1 MNMSIQEKNSIEVKR
16 KNLTKKICGE
26 IILSEE
32 PNKTIKKW
40 RNIFEIS
47 QRDLADEMDI
57 MPSVISDYES
67 GRRKSP
73 GIKMVRKIVNALIKV
88 DEKKGGNVLRGFSN
102 LPSNNSLS
110 KSLLDIREFSVPV
123 KIKDF
128 CEKVGIDVVSGKDMI
143 DQEIY
148 GYSIIDSL
156 KAIVELS
163 PQDMVKLYGLTS
175 QRALIFTKVSTGR
188 SPMVAIKV
196 TNLSPSFV
204 ALHGLNKVDKLAE
217 RIAEV
222 ERIPIGICRKDTT
235 EEIISTLKNKF

>member
-1 MNMSIQEKNSIEVKR
+1 MSSEEKDSLEVK
-16 KNLTKKICGE
+16 KENLTKKICGE
-26 IILSEE
+26 IILSEK
-32 PNKTIKKW
+32 PNETIKKW

-47 QRDLADEMDI
+47 QRDLADEMEI

-67 GRRKSP
+67 GRRESP
-73 GIKMVRKIVNALIKV
+73 GIKMVKKIVNSLIKI

-102 LPSNNSLS
+102 LPSDNSLS

-128 CEKVGIDVVSGKDMI
+128 CEKTGIDVVSGKDMI
-143 DQEIY
+143 DREIY

-175 QRALIFTKVSTGR
+175 QRALIFTRVSTGR

-196 TNLSPSFV
+196 TNLKPNFV
-204 ALHGLNKVDKLAE
+204 GFHGLNKVDKLAK
-217 RIAEV
+217 RIADV
-222 ERIPIGICRKDTT
+222 ERIPIGICRKDDP
-235 EEIISTLKNKF
+235 EEIISTLKDKF

>member
-1 MNMSIQEKNSIEVKR
+1 MTSDKKDSFEVK
-16 KNLTKKICGE
+16 KENLTKKICGE
-26 IILSEE
+26 IILSDK

-47 QRDLADEMDI
+47 QRDLADQMDI

-73 GIKMVRKIVNALIKV
+73 GIKMVRKIVNGLIEI
-88 DEKKGGNVLRGFSN
+88 DERRGGNVLMGFSN
-102 LPSNNSLS
+102 LPSNSSLS

-128 CEKVGIDVVSGKDMI
+128 CEKTGIDIVSGKEMTDK
-143 DQEIY
+143 EIY

-175 QRALIFTKVSTGR
+175 QRALIFTRVSTGR

-196 TNLSPSFV
+196 TNLKPSLV
-204 ALHGLNKVDKLAE
+204 AFHGLNKVDKLAK
-217 RIAEV
+217 RIADV
-222 ERIPIGICRKDTT
+222 ERIPVGICRKNTT
-235 EEIISTLKNKF
+235 KEIISTLKENF

>member
-1 MNMSIQEKNSIEVKR
+1 MSSDKKDSFEVK
-16 KNLTKKICGE
+16 KENLTKKICGE
-26 IILSEE
+26 IILSDK

-47 QRDLADEMDI
+47 QRDLADQMDI

-73 GIKMVRKIVNALIKV
+73 GIKMIRKIVSGLIEI
-88 DEKKGGNVLRGFSN
+88 DEKRGGNVLMGFSN
-102 LPSNNSLS
+102 LPSNSSLS

-128 CEKVGIDVVSGKDMI
+128 CEKTGIDVVSGKEMI
-143 DQEIY
+143 DKEIY

-175 QRALIFTKVSTGR
+175 QRALIFTRVSTGR

-196 TNLSPSFV
+196 TNLKPSLV
-204 ALHGLNKVDKLAE
+204 AFHGLNKVDELAK
-217 RIAEV
+217 RIADV
-222 ERIPIGICRKDTT
+222 ERIPVGICR
-235 EEIISTLKNKF
+235 